1 MEDRFVSGLLG
12 LSFFKW
18 WFLLIPKVGM
28 TLFVVYVC
36 CMGWMKL
43 GPRKPMPDTA
53 RMKAA
58 DRAVER
64 IVDNIRQNRGDVRSV
79 ALCHFA
85 NDASDYFSHRLRE
98 RIEKSNVLDLTDF
111 DFAEKLRTLLN
122 VRNRGVA
129 NATDALS
136 SIQGEEV
143 DGVLWGS
150 IERFESAKGGG
161 GATLTGE
168 WQLVDKGGAV
178 VCGGAIQREDGES
191 GIVETFT
198 NAIDDLGKSTDGA
211 GPAGMHVRVQ
221 VAAWKQGLCRTAF
234 QRIGD
239 VFGNRRMVRRG
250 KRRAVEDPYN
260 GDAGH
265 SAVHRR
271 LHAAASSAGDRG
283 GDASG
288 DSAAKTR
295 CARGEPRVVSE
306 SVRRSIH
313 AASIRAR
320 FFHERPCRLCL
331 WICLW
336 CNRHGGLR
344 LACHG
349 ECEKA

>member
-12 LSFFKW
+12 LSFLKW

-64 IVDNIRQNRGDVRSV
+64 IVDSIRQNRGDVRSV

-168 WQLVDKGGAV
+168 WQLMDKGGAV

-198 NAIDDLGKSTDGA
+198 NAIDDLGKSTDGVEIVA
-211 GPAGMHVRVQ
+211 STIPWYMRLLGFVLLVLLLPVVTISFVRTM
-221 VAAWKQGLCRTAF
+221 VAKRSNKVNVFVLGVYTAIDVILAF
-234 QRIGD
+234 FMVGGTIGSFAAVV
-239 VFGNRRMVRRG
+239 VF
-250 KRRAVEDPYN
+250 
-260 GDAGH
+260 
-265 SAVHRR
+265 
-271 LHAAASSAGDRG
+271 LAASLSALLYN
-283 GDASG
+283 
-288 DSAAKTR
+288 
-295 CARGEPRVVSE
+295 VSLM
-306 SVRRSIH
+306 SF
-313 AASIRAR
+313 A
-320 FFHERPCRLCL
+320 
-331 WICLW
+331 
-336 CNRHGGLR
+336 LR
-344 LACHG
+344 L
-349 ECEKA
+349 ESE

>member
-28 TLFVVYVC
+28 ALFVVYVC
-36 CMGWMKL
+36 CMGWMKF
-43 GPRKPMPDTA
+43 GPRKPMPDMA

-111 DFAEKLRTLLN
+111 DLAEKLRTLLN
-122 VRNRGVA
+122 MRNRGVA

-178 VCGGAIQREDGES
+178 VCGGAIQREDGDR
-191 GIVETFT
+191 GIVETVT
-198 NAIDDLGKSTDGA
+198 NAIDDLGKSTDGVEIVA
-211 GPAGMHVRVQ
+211 STIPWYMRLLGFVLFVLLLPVVTISFIRTMVAKRSNRVN
-221 VAAWKQGLCRTAF
+221 VFVLGVYTAIDVILAFFMVGGTIGSFAAVV
-234 QRIGD
+234 
-239 VFGNRRMVRRG
+239 VF
-250 KRRAVEDPYN
+250 
-260 GDAGH
+260 
-265 SAVHRR
+265 
-271 LHAAASSAGDRG
+271 LAASLSALLYN
-283 GDASG
+283 
-288 DSAAKTR
+288 
-295 CARGEPRVVSE
+295 VSLM
-306 SVRRSIH
+306 SF
-313 AASIRAR
+313 A
-320 FFHERPCRLCL
+320 
-331 WICLW
+331 
-336 CNRHGGLR
+336 LR
-344 LACHG
+344 L
-349 ECEKA
+349 ESE

>member
-198 NAIDDLGKSTDGA
+198 NAIDDLGKSTDGVEIVA
-211 GPAGMHVRVQ
+211 STIPWYMRLLGFVLLVLLLPVVTISFVRTM
-221 VAAWKQGLCRTAF
+221 VAKRSNKVNVFVLGVYTAIDVILAF
-234 QRIGD
+234 FMVGGTIGSFAAVV
-239 VFGNRRMVRRG
+239 VF
-250 KRRAVEDPYN
+250 
-260 GDAGH
+260 
-265 SAVHRR
+265 
-271 LHAAASSAGDRG
+271 LAASLSALLYNMSLMSF
-283 GDASG
+283 A
-288 DSAAKTR
+288 
-295 CARGEPRVVSE
+295 
-306 SVRRSIH
+306 
-313 AASIRAR
+313 
-320 FFHERPCRLCL
+320 
-331 WICLW
+331 
-336 CNRHGGLR
+336 LR
-344 LACHG
+344 L
-349 ECEKA
+349 ESE